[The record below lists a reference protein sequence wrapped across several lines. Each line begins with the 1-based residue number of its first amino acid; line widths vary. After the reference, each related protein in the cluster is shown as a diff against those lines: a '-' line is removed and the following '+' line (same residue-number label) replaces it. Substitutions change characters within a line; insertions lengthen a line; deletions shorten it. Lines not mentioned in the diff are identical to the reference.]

1 MPAFDR
7 SIRAFKGV
15 GLVPLFPGGKWSP
28 VNLAPNT
35 YFARGRVLGQIN
47 NSANDVQTGTMGG
60 GPTGGFARIMAAH
73 PMSGAKGTFDLPFNA
88 SAAVAQGLIRSLM
101 GVTEYVVTGGPWP
114 GTPLVF
120 TAAGRFVSMPILL
133 MTMSENFLTGGVL
146 PGVTFVKTVH
156 GRSKATFAPY
166 VAGNADGSEV
176 AKGLNQYECATDS
189 AGNITFGPRAVE
201 GYSGEVRPDAP
212 MWVEGTFDT
221 KELIGLD
228 AAAAAAMG
236 GRIVR
241 GSVADGDLYIS
252 G

>member
-1 MPAFDR
+1 MPFDR

-15 GLVPLFPGGKWSP
+15 PLVPLFPGGKWSP

-35 YFARGRVLGQIN
+35 YFARGRVIGQISN
-47 NSANDVQTGTMGG
+47 AANDVQTGTVTG
-60 GPTGGFARIMAAH
+60 GPTGGLVRVMAAH

-88 SAAVAQGLIRSLM
+88 SAAVAQGAIRALM
-101 GVTEYVVTGGPWP
+101 GITEYVVTGGPWP
-114 GTPLVF
+114 ATPLVF
-120 TAAGRFVSMPILL
+120 TAAGRFVQMPILL
-133 MTMSENFLTGGVL
+133 MTVSENLLTGGAA
-146 PGVTFVKTVH
+146 PAAAFVKTTH
-156 GRSKATFAPY
+156 GRSKGTFAPY
-166 VAGNADGSEV
+166 LAGNADGSEV
-176 AKGLNQYECATDS
+176 AKGLLQYECATDS

-221 KELIGLD
+221 KEIVGLD
-228 AAAAAAMG
+228 AAAVAAMG

-241 GSVADGDLYIS
+241 GSVADGDLYIA